1 MLSLWSLCL
10 KLNQHMKNIVY
21 LLLFITSVLTAQNSF
36 EAGNALYKK
45 GQYEQAIQ
53 AYESVVQTEKKESA
67 DLYFNLGN
75 CYYKLNQVA
84 PAIYNYEKALV
95 LRPNDAEILNNLKFA
110 QKRTIDEI
118 KVVPKVGFEKL
129 VHDFTAFFHY
139 DTWAWIAIG
148 FSFVVLLLFLGYY
161 FTQTSLAKRVFFFGM
176 FFGLLLVL
184 ISVFAGYFEQSHFK
198 NDRPAIL
205 FAAMTEV
212 KSEPQNSS
220 PAVITLHEG
229 AKVYVLE
236 NLEQWRKVELTDG
249 TEGWLN
255 ASAIKEVK

>member
-1 MLSLWSLCL
+1 
-10 KLNQHMKNIVY
+10 MKNIVY
-21 LLLFITSVLTAQNSF
+21 LLLLITSVVTAQNGF

-95 LRPNDAEILNNLKFA
+95 LKPNDAEVLNNLKFA

-139 DTWAWIAIG
+139 DTWAWISIG
-148 FSFVVLLLFLGYY
+148 FAALFLVFFLGYY
-161 FTQTSLAKRVFFFGM
+161 FGQTSVAKRVFFFGM
-176 FFGLLLVL
+176 FVWLFLVL
-184 ISVFAGYFEQSHFK
+184 TSVFAAYFEQSHFK

-205 FAAMTEV
+205 FAASTEV
-212 KSEPQNSS
+212 RSEPQIAS
-220 PAVITLHEG
+220 PAVIKLHEG
-229 AKVYVLE
+229 SKVYVLE
-236 NLEQWRKVELTDG
+236 TLEQWRKIQLTDG
-249 TEGWLN
+249 TEGWLLAN
-255 ASAIKEVK
+255 TIKEVK

>member
-1 MLSLWSLCL
+1 
-10 KLNQHMKNIVY
+10 MKNIVY
-21 LLLFITSVLTAQNSF
+21 LLLFITSVLTAQNGF

-75 CYYKLNQVA
+75 CYYKLNRVA

-95 LRPNDAEILNNLKFA
+95 LKPNDAEIQNNLKFA

-129 VHDFTAFFHY
+129 LHDFTSIVHY
-139 DTWAWIAIG
+139 DSWAWISIA
-148 FSFVVLLLFLGYY
+148 FSFLFLLFFFGYY
-161 FTQTSLAKRVFFFGM
+161 FGKTSVAKRVFFFGM
-176 FFGLLLVL
+176 FLLLFFVL
-184 ISVFAGYFEQSHFK
+184 ISFFAGYFEQSHFK

-205 FAAMTEV
+205 FAESTEV
-212 KSEPQNSS
+212 KSEPQSSS
-220 PAVITLHEG
+220 PAVILLHEG
-229 AKVYVLE
+229 TKVYVLE
-236 NLEQWRKVELTDG
+236 TLEQWRKVQLTDG

-255 ASAIKEVK
+255 ANAIKEVK

>member
-1 MLSLWSLCL
+1 
-10 KLNQHMKNIVY
+10 MKNIVY
-21 LLLFITSVLTAQNSF
+21 LLLFITSVLTAQNGF

-53 AYESVVQTEKKESA
+53 AYESVVQTEKKVSA

-95 LRPNDAEILNNLKFA
+95 LKPHDNEIQNNLKFA

-129 VHDFTAFFHY
+129 VHDFTSFFHY
-139 DTWAWIAIG
+139 DTWGWIAIG
-148 FSFVVLLLFLGYY
+148 FALLFLLFFLGYY
-161 FTQTSLAKRVFFFGM
+161 FGQTSVAKRVFFFGM
-176 FFGLLLVL
+176 FFWLLLVL

-205 FAAMTEV
+205 FAESTEV
-212 KSEPQNSS
+212 KSEPQAASLT
-220 PAVITLHEG
+220 VIILHEG
-229 AKVYVLE
+229 TKVYVLE
-236 NLEQWRKVELTDG
+236 RLEQWRKVQLTDG

-255 ASAIKEVK
+255 ANSIKEVK